1 MVQRETHLAETKGR
15 RRRGVASQATSGRC
29 SADIRGCA
37 PFGSFFQSPSCS
49 NRATQ
54 PIPRHLPQEKRKQT
68 FISKPALGRSQ
79 RLRLQKPKTVE
90 MTQTSISRMGSAPG
104 RGKHMRGGLC
114 LFQHPFPDPT
124 ATEHPSTTLQAV
136 GRGPQIHGCEQ
147 KRDPSHPRPG
157 EADLPA
163 EGGRTTRYKDMNA
176 ACEKVVT
183 SKGQK

>member
-15 RRRGVASQATSGRC
+15 RRRGVASQAASGRC

-114 LFQHPFPDPT
+114 SFQHPFPDPT
-124 ATEHPSTTLQAV
+124 ATEHPRRSRLWAE
-136 GRGPQIHGCEQ
+136 GRRYGCEQ
-147 KRDPSHPRPG
+147 RRDPSHPRPG